1 MEEEREQPKDIVTL
15 RLKRGHLL
23 AGLVALGLA
32 VGFAAGFGVAWA
44 LRTSDTVQETTA
56 SATAQQPTA
65 QAQQQPTAQAQQQP
79 TVQAQQPTAQPVVPS
94 GVRISIEGRP
104 FIGPEDAPVTIV
116 EFSDYQCA
124 FCGRH
129 FRQTLPQLLREYE
142 GKLKYVLLNY
152 PISSIHPFA
161 QKAGEA
167 AECAFDQGKFWEYH
181 DTLFQNQ
188 RALGVDSLKQYA
200 VDLGLNTTEF
210 DTCLDSGA
218 KTALVLGDF
227 QDGQRYGVT
236 GTPTFFINGQ
246 PLVGARP
253 FDSFKRII
261 DAALGG

>member
-15 RLKRGHLL
+15 RLKRGHLF

-65 QAQQQPTAQAQQQP
+65 Q
-79 TVQAQQPTAQPVVPS
+79 PVVPS
-94 GVRISIEGRP
+94 GVRVSIEGRP

-227 QDGQRYGVT
+227 QDGQSFGVT